1 MSEQNGFKGL
11 EVVELNISK
20 GEYLSEALKRQGYP
34 MLPSNA
40 IINKVM
46 TGTGATYMELNA
58 KLSPRNSIVIEPF
71 KSSVENKVL
80 TFNEAQG
87 VFKEVTVKKLIAY
100 LKNPNIKYKKII
112 TTPEGFQSKVL
123 KVAKDLGLNIYKEFF
138 CLFDESEHLTEDTG
152 YRRSIS
158 APMKEFFK
166 FEGKA
171 VVSATPLKPSKYT
184 LTLFLRH
191 QFKWIEI
198 KPDYDY
204 REDMTLITTRSFY
217 SRVKQEVKNLLDNN
231 SPHVCIF
238 YKTTEGICNIVE
250 SLLHDGII
258 KKDDYKVFCSKDSA
272 DKLKSRFLE
281 HSTDKL
287 ELPLRRVNLFTSR
300 FFPSIDINLK
310 ELCDVLILSNYDHVK
325 HTLINPFTE
334 AIQCQGRFRHVFPNG
349 KRYNSLTVIAS
360 IPNELKAKSDEEVQ
374 ADIEARIKCYRA
386 IQQEKIKADD
396 STYYDKEL
404 KRLRLNEVLNS
415 ERNGFDRFA
424 IEQLLLDEQV
434 KGYYLSP
441 NALRQAYED
450 TGYFNVDFQPED
462 EAVGEDDIYRIKA
475 AKAKDK
481 YQLIVSTLEATKD
494 NAEAIR
500 FVRAQCVEEE
510 WLINAFFKLGKEV
523 IEQQQYGKTA
533 IKKLLKQTEEEE
545 ALQRRFSPEFLHDMI
560 REFESETGNDLYI
573 PVKNVLDRIGYLLD
587 CYGITYSRYG
597 DGKKDAMCK
606 LSEALIKEYFD
617 PRRSNREGEAKV
629 KFVRFKEE
637 LFKRKDCEEH
647 IIPNVL
653 PG

>member
-1 MSEQNGFKGL
+1 MNDTKHKTL
-11 EVVELNISK
+11 EVEVLNIHK

-34 MLPSNA
+34 MLPNNA

-46 TGTGATYMELNA
+46 TGTGATYMELNP
-58 KLSPRNSIVIEPF
+58 KLSPRNSIVIEPYR
-71 KSSVENKVL
+71 SAVENKVQA
-80 TFNEAQG
+80 FDEVQG
-87 VFKEVTVKKLIAY
+87 VFKEVTVKKLTAY
-100 LKNPNIKYKKII
+100 LNNSNIKYKKII
-112 TTPEGFQSKVL
+112 TTPEGFQTKVL
-123 KVAKDLGLNIYKEFF
+123 KAAKSLKMNIYKEFF
-138 CLFDESEHLTEDTG
+138 NLYDESEHITEDTG

-158 APMKEFFK
+158 DPMKEFFK

-171 VVSATPLKPSKYT
+171 LVSATPLKPSKYT

-217 SRVKQEVKNLLDNN
+217 RRVKQEVKSLLDNG

-258 KKDDYKVFCSKDSA
+258 KEEDYKVFCSKESA

-287 ELPLRRVNLFTSR
+287 ELPLKRVNMFTSR

-310 ELCDVLILSNYDHVK
+310 ELCDVLVLSNYDHVK

-349 KRYNSLTVIAS
+349 KRYSSLTVIAS
-360 IPNELKAKSDEEVQ
+360 IPNELKVNSDEEVQ
-374 ADIEARIKCYRA
+374 ADIEARIKSYRA
-386 IQQEKIKADD
+386 VQKERLKADD
-396 STYYDKEL
+396 PTNFDKDL

-415 ERNGFDRFA
+415 ERNGFDRLA

-441 NALRQAYED
+441 DALRQAYED
-450 TGYFNVDFQPED
+450 TEYFNVNFQPED

-475 AKAKDK
+475 AKTKEK
-481 YQLIVSTLEATKD
+481 WQFIVSVLSNIKED
-494 NAEAIR
+494 ENA
-500 FVRAQCVEEE
+500 VQLLRAKCVEEE
-510 WLINAFFKLGKEV
+510 WLINAFFKLGQEV
-523 IEQQQYGKTA
+523 IEQQKYSKTT
-533 IKKLLKQTEEEE
+533 IKKLLEQTEQEEVM
-545 ALQRRFSPEFLHDMI
+545 QRRFSREFLSDI
-560 REFESETGNDLYI
+560 RHEFEMETGNDLYI
-573 PVKNVLDRIGYLLD
+573 PVKNVLDRISYLLEH
-587 CYGITYSRYG
+587 YGITYSRYG
-597 DGKKDAMCK
+597 DSKKGTMCK
-606 LSEALIKEYFD
+606 LSEALIKDYFD
-617 PRRSNREGEAKV
+617 TKRSNRDGAKIKLE
-629 KFVRFKEE
+629 KFKDE
-637 LFKRKDCEEH
+637 LLNRH
-647 IIPNVL
+647 
-653 PG
+653 

>member
-1 MSEQNGFKGL
+1 MSNTKHKTL
-11 EVVELNISK
+11 EVEVLNIHK

-46 TGTGATYMELNA
+46 TGTGATYMELNP

-71 KSSVENKVL
+71 KSAVEDKVQVFNK
-80 TFNEAQG
+80 AQG
-87 VFKEVTVKKLIAY
+87 VFKEVTVRQLTTY

-123 KVAKDLGLNIYKEFF
+123 TAAKQLGMNIYKEYF
-138 CLFDESEHLTEDTG
+138 CLFDESEHITEDTG

-158 APMKEFFK
+158 APMREFFK
-166 FEGKA
+166 FERKA
-171 VVSATPLKPSKYT
+171 LVSATPLKPSKYT

-191 QFKWIEI
+191 QFKWVEI

-217 SRVKQEVKNLLDNN
+217 RQVKQEVKKLLDNG
-231 SPHVCIF
+231 SSHVCIF
-238 YKTTEGICNIVE
+238 YKTTEGINNIVE

-258 KKDDYKVFCSKDSA
+258 TKDDYKVFCSKKSA
-272 DKLKSRFLE
+272 DELKSRFLE

-287 ELPLRRVNLFTSR
+287 ELPLKKVNLFTSR

-334 AIQCQGRFRHVFPNG
+334 AIQCQGRFRRVFPNG

-360 IPNELKAKSDEEVQ
+360 IPNELEVKSDAEIQ
-374 ADIEARIKCYRA
+374 ADIKARIKCYRA
-386 IQQEKIKADD
+386 IQKERLKADD

-404 KRLRLNEVLNS
+404 KRLRLNEVLNP

-434 KGYYLSP
+434 KRYYLSS
-441 NALRQAYED
+441 NALRRAYED

-475 AKAKDK
+475 AKTKEK
-481 YQLIVSTLEATKD
+481 WQFIVSVLSNIKED
-494 NAEAIR
+494 ENA
-500 FVRAQCVEEE
+500 VQLLRAKCVEEE
-510 WLINAFFKLGKEV
+510 WLINAFFKLGREV
-523 IEQQQYGKTA
+523 IEQQKYSKTT
-533 IKKLLKQTEEEE
+533 IKKLLEQTEQEE
-545 ALQRRFSPEFLHDMI
+545 ALQQRFSSKFLSDMKN
-560 REFESETGNDLYI
+560 EFESETGSDLYI
-573 PVKNVLDRIGYLLD
+573 LVNNVLDRISYLLD

-597 DGKKDAMCK
+597 DGKKDATCK
-606 LSEALIKEYFD
+606 LSEALIKDYFD
-617 PRRSNREGEAKV
+617 VKRSNRNGAKV
-629 KFVRFKEE
+629 KLERFKDE
-637 LFKRKDCEEH
+637 LL
-647 IIPNVL
+647 N
-653 PG
+653 

>member
-1 MSEQNGFKGL
+1 MNDTKHKTL
-11 EVVELNISK
+11 EVEVLNIHK

-46 TGTGATYMELNA
+46 TGTGATYMELNS

-71 KSSVENKVL
+71 KSAVENKVQV
-80 TFNEAQG
+80 FNKAQG
-87 VFKEVTVKKLIAY
+87 VFKEVNVRQLITY
-100 LKNPNIKYKKII
+100 LNNPNIKYKKII
-112 TTPEGFQSKVL
+112 TTPEGFEGKVL
-123 KVAKDLGLNIYKEFF
+123 NAARQLGINIYKKYF
-138 CLFDESEHLTEDTG
+138 CLFDESEHITEDTG

-158 APMKEFFK
+158 APMREFFK
-166 FEGKA
+166 FERKA
-171 VVSATPLKPSKYT
+171 LVSATPLKPSKYT

-191 QFKWIEI
+191 QFKWVEI

-217 SRVKQEVKNLLDNN
+217 SRVKQEVKRLLDNG

-238 YKTTEGICNIVE
+238 YKTTEGINNIVE

-258 KKDDYKVFCSKDSA
+258 TKDDYKVFCSKDSA
-272 DKLKSRFLE
+272 DELKSRFLE

-287 ELPLRRVNLFTSR
+287 ELPLRKVNLFTSR

-360 IPNELKAKSDEEVQ
+360 IPNELKVKSDEEIY
-374 ADIEARIKCYRA
+374 ADIEARIKSYRA
-386 IQQEKIKADD
+386 VQKEKLRADD
-396 STYYDKEL
+396 PTNFDQDL

-450 TGYFNVDFQPED
+450 TKYFNVDFQPED

-475 AKAKDK
+475 AKTKEKWQFIVTILSNIKEDENAVQFLRAK
-481 YQLIVSTLEATKD
+481 
-494 NAEAIR
+494 
-500 FVRAQCVEEE
+500 CVEEE
-510 WLINAFFKLGKEV
+510 WLIDAFFKLGKET
-523 IEQQQYGKTA
+523 IEEQQYDRAVVKN
-533 IKKLLKQTEEEE
+533 LLEQAKHKEV
-545 ALQRRFSPEFLHDMI
+545 LQRRFSPEFLLDI
-560 REFESETGNDLYI
+560 GTEFELEIGSNSYI
-573 PVKNVLDRIGYLLD
+573 PVKNVLDRIAYLLD

-597 DGKKDAMCK
+597 DAQKGMMCK
-606 LSEALIKEYFD
+606 LSASTIRDYFD
-617 PRRSNREGEAKV
+617 VALSNRNSVATV
-629 KFVRFKEE
+629 K
-637 LFKRKDCEEH
+637 LKRLRVEQVV
-647 IIPNVL
+647 IS
-653 PG
+653 

>member
-1 MSEQNGFKGL
+1 MNDTTHKTL
-11 EVVELNISK
+11 EVEVLNIHK

-34 MLPSNA
+34 MLPSNT

-46 TGTGATYMELNA
+46 TGTGATYMELTP

-71 KSSVENKVL
+71 KSAVENKVQV
-80 TFNEAQG
+80 FNKAQG
-87 VFKEVTVKKLIAY
+87 VFKEVTVRQLTTY

-123 KVAKDLGLNIYKEFF
+123 TAAKQLGMSIYKEYF
-138 CLFDESEHLTEDTG
+138 CLFDESEHITEDTG

-158 APMKEFFK
+158 APMREFFK
-166 FEGKA
+166 FERKA
-171 VVSATPLKPSKYT
+171 LVSATPLKPSKYT

-191 QFKWIEI
+191 QFRWVEI

-217 SRVKQEVKNLLDNN
+217 SRVKQEVKRLLDNG

-258 KKDDYKVFCSKDSA
+258 KEDDYKVFCSKESA

-281 HSTDKL
+281 HSTDRL
-287 ELPLRRVNLFTSR
+287 ELPLRKVNLFTSR

-310 ELCDVLILSNYDHVK
+310 ELCDVLILSNYDHVQ

-360 IPNELKAKSDEEVQ
+360 IPNELKVKSEEEIYK
-374 ADIEARIKCYRA
+374 DIDARIKSYRA
-386 IQQEKIKADD
+386 VQKEKLKADD

-434 KGYYLSP
+434 KGYYLFSD
-441 NALRQAYED
+441 ALRQAYED

-475 AKAKDK
+475 AKTKEK
-481 YQLIVSTLEATKD
+481 WQFIVSVLSNIKEDD
-494 NAEAIR
+494 NA
-500 FVRAQCVEEE
+500 VQLLRAKCVEEE
-510 WLINAFFKLGKEV
+510 WLINAFFKLGQEV
-523 IEQQQYGKTA
+523 IEQQKYSKTI
-533 IKKLLKQTEEEE
+533 IKKLLEQTEQEEVM
-545 ALQRRFSPEFLHDMI
+545 QRRFSRKFLSDI
-560 REFESETGNDLYI
+560 RHEFEMETGNDLYI
-573 PVKNVLDRIGYLLD
+573 PVKNVLDRIVPLLEH
-587 CYGITYSRYG
+587 YGITYSRYG
-597 DGKKDAMCK
+597 DGKKGTMCK

-617 PRRSNREGEAKV
+617 VKRSNKDGAKV
-629 KFVRFKEE
+629 KLDRFKNE
-637 LFKRKDCEEH
+637 LLDQE
-647 IIPNVL
+647 
-653 PG
+653 

>member
-1 MSEQNGFKGL
+1 
-11 EVVELNISK
+11 
-20 GEYLSEALKRQGYP
+20 

-46 TGTGATYMELNA
+46 TGTGATYMELNP

-71 KSSVENKVL
+71 KSAVEDKVQVFNK
-80 TFNEAQG
+80 AQG
-87 VFKEVTVKKLIAY
+87 VFKEVTVRQLTTY
-100 LKNPNIKYKKII
+100 LKNPNIKHKKII

-123 KVAKDLGLNIYKEFF
+123 TAAKQLGMNIYKEYF
-138 CLFDESEHLTEDTG
+138 CLFDESEHITEDTG

-158 APMKEFFK
+158 APMREFFK
-166 FEGKA
+166 FERKA
-171 VVSATPLKPSKYT
+171 LVSATPLKPSKYT

-191 QFKWIEI
+191 QFKWVEI

-217 SRVKQEVKNLLDNN
+217 RRVKQEMKRLLDNG

-238 YKTTEGICNIVE
+238 YKTTEGINNIVE

-258 KKDDYKVFCSKDSA
+258 IKDDYKVFCSKKSA
-272 DKLKSRFLE
+272 DELKSRFLE

-287 ELPLRRVNLFTSR
+287 ELPLKKVNLFTSR

-334 AIQCQGRFRHVFPNG
+334 AIQCQGRFRRVFPNG

-360 IPNELKAKSDEEVQ
+360 IPNELEVKSDAEIQ
-374 ADIEARIKCYRA
+374 ADIKARIKCYRA
-386 IQQEKIKADD
+386 IQKERLKADD

-404 KRLRLNEVLNS
+404 KRLRLNEVLNP

-434 KGYYLSP
+434 KRYYISP
-441 NALRQAYED
+441 NALRRAYED

-475 AKAKDK
+475 AKTKEK
-481 YQLIVSTLEATKD
+481 WQSIVSVLSNVKEDETAVQFLKAK
-494 NAEAIR
+494 
-500 FVRAQCVEEE
+500 CLEEE
-510 WLINAFFKLGKEV
+510 WLINAFFKLGQEV
-523 IEQQQYGKTA
+523 IEQQKYSKTA
-533 IKKLLKQTEEEE
+533 IKKLLLRAEQVE
-545 ALQRRFSPEFLHDMI
+545 AEQKLKSREFLLDMKS
-560 REFESETGNDLYI
+560 EFETDTGNDSYL
-573 PVKNVLDRIGYLLD
+573 PLNDVLGRISYLLE
-587 CYGITYSRYG
+587 CHGITYSRYG
-597 DGKKDAMCK
+597 DGKKGTMCK
-606 LSEALIKEYFD
+606 LSAPFIDEYFD
-617 PRRSNREGEAKV
+617 STSSNRNGAKI
-629 KFVRFKEE
+629 KLDRFKNE
-637 LFKRKDCEEH
+637 LLEQE
-647 IIPNVL
+647 
-653 PG
+653 

>member
-1 MSEQNGFKGL
+1 MNDTKHKTL
-11 EVVELNISK
+11 EVEVLNIHK

-46 TGTGATYMELNA
+46 TGTGATYMELTP

-71 KSSVENKVL
+71 KSAVENKVQV
-80 TFNEAQG
+80 FNKAQG
-87 VFKEVTVKKLIAY
+87 VFKEVTVRQLTTY

-123 KVAKDLGLNIYKEFF
+123 TAAKQLGMNIYKEYF
-138 CLFDESEHLTEDTG
+138 CLFDESEHITEDTG

-158 APMKEFFK
+158 APMREFFK
-166 FEGKA
+166 FERKA
-171 VVSATPLKPSKYT
+171 LVSATPLKPSKYT

-191 QFKWIEI
+191 QFKWVEI

-217 SRVKQEVKNLLDNN
+217 SRVKQEVKRLLDNG

-238 YKTTEGICNIVE
+238 YKTTEGINNIVE

-258 KKDDYKVFCSKDSA
+258 TKDDYKVFCSKDSA

-287 ELPLRRVNLFTSR
+287 ELPLRKVNLFTSR

-310 ELCDVLILSNYDHVK
+310 ELCDVLMLSNYDHVQ

-349 KRYNSLTVIAS
+349 KRYNSLAVIAS
-360 IPNELKAKSDEEVQ
+360 IPNELKVKSEE
-374 ADIEARIKCYRA
+374 DIYKDIDARIKSYRA
-386 IQQEKIKADD
+386 VQKEKLKADD

-404 KRLRLNEVLNS
+404 KRLRLNEVLNP

-434 KGYYLSP
+434 KGYYLSSD
-441 NALRQAYED
+441 ALRQAYED
-450 TGYFNVDFQPED
+450 TGYFNVDFQPEE

-475 AKAKDK
+475 TKTKEK
-481 YQLIVSTLEATKD
+481 WQFIVSVLSNIKEDD
-494 NAEAIR
+494 NA
-500 FVRAQCVEEE
+500 VQLLRAKCVEEE
-510 WLINAFFKLGKEV
+510 WLINAFFKLGREV

-533 IKKLLKQTEEEE
+533 IKKLLEQTEQEE
-545 ALQRRFSPEFLHDMI
+545 ALQRRFSTEFLNDII

-573 PVKNVLDRIGYLLD
+573 PVKNVLDRIGYLLE
-587 CYGITYSRYG
+587 CHGIAYSRYG
-597 DGKKDAMCK
+597 DGKKGTMYK
-606 LSEALIKEYFD
+606 LSEATIKEYFD
-617 PRRSNREGEAKV
+617 VKRSNKDGAKV
-629 KFVRFKEE
+629 KLDRFKNE
-637 LFKRKDCEEH
+637 LLDQE
-647 IIPNVL
+647 
-653 PG
+653 

>member
-1 MSEQNGFKGL
+1 MNDAANRTL
-11 EVVELNISK
+11 DVEVLNIHK

-46 TGTGATYMELNA
+46 TGTGATYMELNP
-58 KLSPRNSIVIEPF
+58 KLSPRNSIVIEPYR
-71 KSSVENKVL
+71 SAVENKVQA
-80 TFNEAQG
+80 FDEAQG
-87 VFKEVTVKKLIAY
+87 VFKEVTVKKLTAY
-100 LKNPNIKYKKII
+100 LNNSKIKYKKII
-112 TTPEGFQSKVL
+112 TTPEGFRDKVL
-123 KVAKDLGLNIYKEFF
+123 KAAKNLKMNIYKEFF
-138 CLFDESEHLTEDTG
+138 NLYDESEHITEDTD

-158 APMKEFFK
+158 SPMKEFFK

-171 VVSATPLKPSKYT
+171 LVSATPLKPNKYT

-191 QFKWIEI
+191 QFRWVEI

-217 SRVKQEVKNLLDNN
+217 SRVKQEVKSLLDYG

-258 KKDDYKVFCSKDSA
+258 KEEDYKVLCSKESA

-287 ELPLRRVNLFTSR
+287 ELPLRKVNLFTLR

-310 ELCDVLILSNYDHVK
+310 ELCDVLVLSNYDHVK

-360 IPNELKAKSDEEVQ
+360 IPNELEVKSEEEIYK
-374 ADIEARIKCYRA
+374 DIDARIKSYRA
-386 IQQEKIKADD
+386 VQKEKLKADD
-396 STYYDKEL
+396 SKYYDKEL

-441 NALRQAYED
+441 DALRQAYEA
-450 TGYFNVDFQPED
+450 TGYFNVDFQPE
-462 EAVGEDDIYRIKA
+462 EEVVGEDDIYRIKA
-475 AKAKDK
+475 AKTKEK
-481 YQLIVSTLEATKD
+481 WQFIVSVLSNIKED
-494 NAEAIR
+494 ENA
-500 FVRAQCVEEE
+500 VQLLRAKCVEEE
-510 WLINAFFKLGKEV
+510 WLINAFFKLGQEV
-523 IEQQQYGKTA
+523 IEQQQYSKTA
-533 IKKLLKQTEEEE
+533 IKKLLEQTEQEE
-545 ALQRRFSPEFLHDMI
+545 ALQRRFSTEFLNDII

-573 PVKNVLDRIGYLLD
+573 PVKNVLDRIGHLLE
-587 CYGITYSRYG
+587 CHGITYSRYG
-597 DGKKDAMCK
+597 DGKKGMMCT
-606 LSEALIKEYFD
+606 LSEAIIKDYFD
-617 PRRSNREGEAKV
+617 PKRSNRDGAKIKLE
-629 KFVRFKEE
+629 KFKDE
-637 LFKRKDCEEH
+637 LLNRH
-647 IIPNVL
+647 
-653 PG
+653 

>member
-1 MSEQNGFKGL
+1 MNDTKHKTL
-11 EVVELNISK
+11 DVELLNIHK

-58 KLSPRNSIVIEPF
+58 KLSPRNSIVIEPYR
-71 KSSVENKVL
+71 SAVENKVQA
-80 TFNEAQG
+80 FDEAQG
-87 VFKEVTVKKLIAY
+87 VFKEVTVKQLTAY
-100 LKNPNIKYKKII
+100 LNNSNIKYKKIT
-112 TTPEGFQSKVL
+112 TTPEGFENKVL
-123 KVAKDLGLNIYKEFF
+123 KAAKQLRMNIYKEYF
-138 CLFDESEHLTEDTG
+138 CLFDESEHLTEDTD

-171 VVSATPLKPSKYT
+171 LVSATPLKPSKYT

-204 REDMTLITTRSFY
+204 REDMTLVTTRSFY
-217 SRVKQEVKNLLDNN
+217 KRVKQEVKNLLDNN

-258 KKDDYKVFCSKDSA
+258 KKDDYKVFCSRDSA

-287 ELPLRRVNLFTSR
+287 ELPLRKVNLFTLR

-310 ELCDVLILSNYDHVK
+310 ELCDVLVLSNYDHVK

-475 AKAKDK
+475 AKTKEK
-481 YQLIVSTLEATKD
+481 WQFIVSVLSNIKED
-494 NAEAIR
+494 ENA
-500 FVRAQCVEEE
+500 VQLLRAKCVEEE
-510 WLINAFFKLGKEV
+510 WLINAFFKLGQEA
-523 IEQQQYGKTA
+523 IEQQKYSKTT
-533 IKKLLKQTEEEE
+533 IKKLLEQTEQEE
-545 ALQRRFSPEFLHDMI
+545 ALQQRFSREFLSDI
-560 REFESETGNDLYI
+560 RSEFETETGSDLYI
-573 PVKNVLDRIGYLLD
+573 LVNNVLDRISYLLS

-597 DGKKDAMCK
+597 DGKKDATCK
-606 LSEALIKEYFD
+606 LSEALIKDYFD
-617 PRRSNREGEAKV
+617 VKRSNRNGAKV
-629 KFVRFKEE
+629 KLERFKDE
-637 LFKRKDCEEH
+637 LL
-647 IIPNVL
+647 N
-653 PG
+653 

>member
-1 MSEQNGFKGL
+1 MNDTKHKTL
-11 EVVELNISK
+11 EVEVLNIHK

-46 TGTGATYMELNA
+46 TGTGATYMELTP

-71 KSSVENKVL
+71 KSAVENKVQV
-80 TFNEAQG
+80 FNKAQG
-87 VFKEVTVKKLIAY
+87 VFKEVTVRQLTTY

-123 KVAKDLGLNIYKEFF
+123 TAAKQLGMNIYKEYF
-138 CLFDESEHLTEDTG
+138 CLFDESEHITEDTG

-158 APMKEFFK
+158 APMREFFK
-166 FEGKA
+166 FERKA
-171 VVSATPLKPSKYT
+171 LVSATPLKPSKYT

-191 QFKWIEI
+191 QFKWVEI

-217 SRVKQEVKNLLDNN
+217 RRVKQEVKRLLDNG
-231 SPHVCIF
+231 SSHVCIF
-238 YKTTEGICNIVE
+238 YKTTEGINNIVE

-258 KKDDYKVFCSKDSA
+258 TKDDYKVFCSKDSA

-287 ELPLRRVNLFTSR
+287 ELPLRKVNLFTSR

-310 ELCDVLILSNYDHVK
+310 ELCDVLILSNYDHVQ

-334 AIQCQGRFRHVFPNG
+334 AIQCQGRFRHVFPNE

-360 IPNELKAKSDEEVQ
+360 IPNELKVKSEEEIYK
-374 ADIEARIKCYRA
+374 DIDARIKSYRA
-386 IQQEKIKADD
+386 VQKEKLKADD

-424 IEQLLLDEQV
+424 IEQLLLDERV

-441 NALRQAYED
+441 DALRQAYED

-475 AKAKDK
+475 AKTKEK
-481 YQLIVSTLEATKD
+481 WQFIVSVLSNIKEDD
-494 NAEAIR
+494 NALQLL
-500 FVRAQCVEEE
+500 RAKCVEEE
-510 WLINAFFKLGKEV
+510 WLINAFFKLGQEV
-523 IEQQQYGKTA
+523 IEQQKYSKTI
-533 IKKLLKQTEEEE
+533 IKKLLEQTEQEEVM
-545 ALQRRFSPEFLHDMI
+545 QRRFSREFLSDI
-560 REFESETGNDLYI
+560 RHEFEMETGNDLYI
-573 PVKNVLDRIGYLLD
+573 PVKNVLDRIVPLLEH
-587 CYGITYSRYG
+587 YGITYSRYG
-597 DGKKDAMCK
+597 DGKKGTMCK

-617 PRRSNREGEAKV
+617 MKRSNKDGAKV
-629 KFVRFKEE
+629 KLDRFKNE
-637 LFKRKDCEEH
+637 LLDQE
-647 IIPNVL
+647 
-653 PG
+653 

>member
-1 MSEQNGFKGL
+1 MNETKHKTL
-11 EVVELNISK
+11 EVEVLNIHK

-46 TGTGATYMELNA
+46 TGTGATYMELTS

-71 KSSVENKVL
+71 KSAVENKVQV
-80 TFNEAQG
+80 FNKAQG
-87 VFKEVTVKKLIAY
+87 VFKEVTVRQLTTY

-123 KVAKDLGLNIYKEFF
+123 TAAKQLGMNIYKEYF
-138 CLFDESEHLTEDTG
+138 CLFDESEHITEDTG

-158 APMKEFFK
+158 APMREFFK
-166 FEGKA
+166 FERKA
-171 VVSATPLKPSKYT
+171 LVSATPLKPSKYT

-191 QFKWIEI
+191 QFKWVEI

-217 SRVKQEVKNLLDNN
+217 SRVKQEVKRLLDNG
-231 SPHVCIF
+231 SSHVCIF
-238 YKTTEGICNIVE
+238 YKTTEGINNIVE

-258 KKDDYKVFCSKDSA
+258 TKDDYKVFCSKDSA

-287 ELPLRRVNLFTSR
+287 ELPLRKVNLFTLR

-310 ELCDVLILSNYDHVK
+310 ELCDVLILSNYDHVQ

-360 IPNELKAKSDEEVQ
+360 IPNELKVKSEEEIYK
-374 ADIEARIKCYRA
+374 DIDARIKSYRA
-386 IQQEKIKADD
+386 VQKEKLKADD

-434 KGYYLSP
+434 KGYYLSSD
-441 NALRQAYED
+441 ALRQAYED
-450 TGYFNVDFQPED
+450 MGYFNVDFQPE
-462 EAVGEDDIYRIKA
+462 EEVVGEDDIYRIKA
-475 AKAKDK
+475 AKTKEK
-481 YQLIVSTLEATKD
+481 WQFIVSVLSNIKEDD
-494 NAEAIR
+494 N
-500 FVRAQCVEEE
+500 VVQLLRAKCVEEE
-510 WLINAFFKLGKEV
+510 WLINAFFKLGREV
-523 IEQQQYGKTA
+523 IEQQQYSKTA
-533 IKKLLKQTEEEE
+533 IKKLLEQTEQEEV
-545 ALQRRFSPEFLHDMI
+545 LQRRFSTEFLNDII

-573 PVKNVLDRIGYLLD
+573 PVKNVLDRIVPLLEH
-587 CYGITYSRYG
+587 YGITYSRYG
-597 DGKKDAMCK
+597 DGKKGTMCK

-617 PRRSNREGEAKV
+617 VKRSNKDGAKV
-629 KFVRFKEE
+629 KLDRFKNE
-637 LFKRKDCEEH
+637 LLDQE
-647 IIPNVL
+647 
-653 PG
+653 

>member
-1 MSEQNGFKGL
+1 MNDTKYKTL
-11 EVVELNISK
+11 DVELLNIHK

-46 TGTGATYMELNA
+46 TDTGATYMELNA
-58 KLSPRNSIVIEPF
+58 KLSPRNSIVIEPYR
-71 KSSVENKVL
+71 SAVENKVQA
-80 TFNEAQG
+80 FDEAQG
-87 VFKEVTVKKLIAY
+87 VFKEVTVKKLTAY
-100 LKNPNIKYKKII
+100 LNNSNIKYKKII
-112 TTPEGFQSKVL
+112 TTPEGFENKVL
-123 KVAKDLGLNIYKEFF
+123 KAAKQLRMNIYKEYF
-138 CLFDESEHLTEDTG
+138 CLFDESEHLTEDTD

-171 VVSATPLKPSKYT
+171 LVSATPLKPSKYT

-191 QFKWIEI
+191 QFRWVEI

-204 REDMTLITTRSFY
+204 REDMTLVTTRSFY
-217 SRVKQEVKNLLDNN
+217 KRVKQEVKNLLDNN

-258 KKDDYKVFCSKDSA
+258 KKDDYKVFCSKESA

-287 ELPLRRVNLFTSR
+287 ELPLRKVNLFTLR
-300 FFPSIDINLK
+300 FFP
-310 ELCDVLILSNYDHVK
+310 
-325 HTLINPFTE
+325 
-334 AIQCQGRFRHVFPNG
+334 
-349 KRYNSLTVIAS
+349 S

-475 AKAKDK
+475 AKTKEK
-481 YQLIVSTLEATKD
+481 WQFIVSVLSNIKED
-494 NAEAIR
+494 ENA
-500 FVRAQCVEEE
+500 VQLLRAKCVEEE
-510 WLINAFFKLGKEV
+510 WLINAFFKLGQEA
-523 IEQQQYGKTA
+523 IEQQKYSKTT
-533 IKKLLKQTEEEE
+533 IKKLLEQTEQEE
-545 ALQRRFSPEFLHDMI
+545 ALQQRFSREFLSDI
-560 REFESETGNDLYI
+560 RSEFETETGSDLYI
-573 PVKNVLDRIGYLLD
+573 LVNNVLDRISYLLD

-597 DGKKDAMCK
+597 DGKKDATCK
-606 LSEALIKEYFD
+606 LSEALIKDYFD
-617 PRRSNREGEAKV
+617 VKRSNRNGAKV
-629 KFVRFKEE
+629 KLERFKDE
-637 LFKRKDCEEH
+637 LL
-647 IIPNVL
+647 N
-653 PG
+653 

>member
-1 MSEQNGFKGL
+1 MNDTKHKTL
-11 EVVELNISK
+11 EVEVLNIHK

-46 TGTGATYMELNA
+46 TGTGATYMELTP

-71 KSSVENKVL
+71 KSAVENKVQV
-80 TFNEAQG
+80 FNKAQG
-87 VFKEVTVKKLIAY
+87 VFKEVTVRQLTTY

-123 KVAKDLGLNIYKEFF
+123 TAAKQLGMNIYKEYF
-138 CLFDESEHLTEDTG
+138 CLFDESEHITEDTG

-158 APMKEFFK
+158 APMREFFK
-166 FEGKA
+166 FERKSL
-171 VVSATPLKPSKYT
+171 VSATPLKPSKYT

-191 QFKWIEI
+191 QFKWVEI

-217 SRVKQEVKNLLDNN
+217 RRVKQEVKRLLNN
-231 SPHVCIF
+231 GSSHVCIF
-238 YKTTEGICNIVE
+238 YKTTEGINNIVE

-258 KKDDYKVFCSKDSA
+258 TKDDYKVFCSKDSA

-287 ELPLRRVNLFTSR
+287 ELPLRKVNLFTSR

-310 ELCDVLILSNYDHVK
+310 ELCDVLILSNYDHVQ

-360 IPNELKAKSDEEVQ
+360 IPNELEVKSDAEIQ
-374 ADIEARIKCYRA
+374 ADIKARIKCYRA
-386 IQQEKIKADD
+386 IQKERLKADD

-404 KRLRLNEVLNS
+404 KRLRLNEVLNP

-434 KGYYLSP
+434 KRYYLSS
-441 NALRQAYED
+441 NALRRAYED

-475 AKAKDK
+475 AKAKEK
-481 YQLIVSTLEATKD
+481 WQFIVSVLSNIKEDD
-494 NAEAIR
+494 NA
-500 FVRAQCVEEE
+500 VQLLRAKCVEEE
-510 WLINAFFKLGKEV
+510 WLINAFFKLGREV
-523 IEQQQYGKTA
+523 IEQQKYSKTI
-533 IKKLLKQTEEEE
+533 IKKLLEQTEQEE
-545 ALQRRFSPEFLHDMI
+545 AMQRRFSREFLSDI
-560 REFESETGNDLYI
+560 RHEFEMETGNDLYI
-573 PVKNVLDRIGYLLD
+573 PVKNVLDRIVPLLEH
-587 CYGITYSRYG
+587 YGITYSRYG
-597 DGKKDAMCK
+597 DGKKGTMCK
-606 LSEALIKEYFD
+606 LSEATIKEYFD
-617 PRRSNREGEAKV
+617 VKRSNKDGAKV
-629 KFVRFKEE
+629 KLDRFKNE
-637 LFKRKDCEEH
+637 LLDQE
-647 IIPNVL
+647 
-653 PG
+653 